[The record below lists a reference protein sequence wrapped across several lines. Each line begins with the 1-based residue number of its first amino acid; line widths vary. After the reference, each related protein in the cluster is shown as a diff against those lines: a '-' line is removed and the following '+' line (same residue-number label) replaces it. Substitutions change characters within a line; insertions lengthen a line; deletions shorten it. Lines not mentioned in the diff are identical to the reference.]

1 MLKRL
6 ILPLFLLSAITAIS
20 IQFSGCSTDDITNI
34 INTATTTEVTAK
46 DRLDSANAQAKR
58 KYGDSTELVL
68 IMGKNVKSNGKTELS
83 LLTAVTNP
91 DSIGAWL
98 YIYRAPTDTSLKIY
112 TPNPIPTTSDCIELT
127 ALFNTNQL
135 LNLIQDT
142 SAKSIISGALDI
154 IISADI
160 SITTGSSSLL
170 NSDASLSLANSTN
183 PVIKFN
189 DNFIPSASTLNGNA
203 FFSTGTNQTRN
214 MILMPAAGTLNLP
227 TYISGLTGFP
237 ADLWIVQYKKTNTSN
252 QTENLI
258 LGTVVQSGQVM
269 GIPPPISLQSP
280 VINLSKYVTQ

>member
-6 ILPLFLLSAITAIS
+6 ILPLFLIAAIMVS
-20 IQFSGCSTDDITNI
+20 SFQFSGCSTDDITNI

-46 DRLDSANAQAKR
+46 DRLDSANAQALR
-58 KYGDSTELVL
+58 TYGAGTKLVL
-68 IMGKNVKSNGKTELS
+68 IMGRNVKANGKTELS
-83 LLTAVTNP
+83 LLTAATNP

-98 YIYRAPTDTSLKIY
+98 YIYRAPSDTSLKIY

-135 LNLIQDT
+135 LGLIQDT
-142 SAKSIISGALDI
+142 SAKNIISGALNF
-154 IISADI
+154 IISTNV
-160 SITTGSSSLL
+160 SIATSSSSLL
-170 NSDASLSLANSTN
+170 NSDASLNLSYSTN

-189 DNFIPSASTLNGNA
+189 DNFVPSSSTLNGSV
-203 FFSTGTNQTRN
+203 FFSSGTNQKRN

-227 TYISGLTGFP
+227 SYITNLTGFP
-237 ADLWIVQYKKTNTSN
+237 ADLWVVQYTKTNASL

-258 LGTVVQSGQVM
+258 LGTVVQSGQMM
-269 GIPPPISLQSP
+269 GVPNISIQSP